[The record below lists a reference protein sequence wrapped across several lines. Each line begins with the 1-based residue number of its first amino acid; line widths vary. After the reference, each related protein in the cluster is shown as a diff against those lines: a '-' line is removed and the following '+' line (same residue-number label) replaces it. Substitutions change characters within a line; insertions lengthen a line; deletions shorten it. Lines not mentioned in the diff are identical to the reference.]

1 MKSIEIQVE
10 EDKIIN
16 FLEKIINFMEEN
28 KISSEEI
35 LIDSFEVKDYLKKI
49 KFMTHS

>member
-1 MKSIEIQVE
+1 MQSIEIQVE
-10 EDKIIN
+10 ENKIIN
-16 FLEKIINFMEEN
+16 FLEQIINFMGKN
-28 KISSEEI
+28 KIKSEEI